1 VSKSGPRRTQ
11 ESPDIPSDDSAFDQ
25 TVPPPTFPP
34 GRGPPPPDAMN
45 AQTAIQETS
54 ELLGEYPALLNRL
67 GPGADASVPTPA
79 SLGRKPVCSAAE
91 LSAFLHRYRAEI
103 LSPLELPTILRAA
116 ELARLNQGRELIE
129 LDRSL
134 TKEPGLRDFAEAS
147 RRVGRSHLRRLRPLQ
162 DQRALQKFL
171 AASDENRVLPWHTVV
186 YGITLGIYAV
196 PFRQGLVH
204 YVERT
209 LAGWVDAVK
218 GGRNLPEGDCERIL
232 GEFLPETPAFVE
244 RALGAQ
250 PRALQIC

>member
-1 VSKSGPRRTQ
+1 
-11 ESPDIPSDDSAFDQ
+11 
-25 TVPPPTFPP
+25 
-34 GRGPPPPDAMN
+34 MN

-54 ELLGEYPALLNRL
+54 ELLGEYPALLHRL
-67 GPGADASVPTPA
+67 GPGADASVPTPT
-79 SLGRKPVCSAAE
+79 SLWRKPIGSVAE

-147 RRVGRSHLRRLRPLQ
+147 RRVGRSHLRRLRPLH
-162 DQRALQKFL
+162 DHRALQKYL

-186 YGITLGIYAV
+186 YGITLGLYAV

-218 GGRNLPEGDCERIL
+218 GTQRLPWEECELVL
-232 GEFLPETPAFVE
+232 GEFFPETPAFVE
-244 RALGAQ
+244 RALGQQPAQ
-250 PRALQIC
+250 LQIV